1 MADLAHVTGSDLT
14 ISATGDLAIVDSS
27 SWTQQRVLRRL
38 ITNPGDYIW
47 QLTYGGGLATMVGT
61 TVSAQQAAAII
72 RKQMSLEAAVS
83 QLPEPKVVV
92 QSDQNT
98 TVFATVSY
106 QDIQTEATQTLIIP
120 GVS

>member
-1 MADLAHVTGSDLT
+1 MADIAHVIGCDLT
-14 ISATGDLAIVDSS
+14 ISSTGDLAIVGSS
-27 SWTQQRVLRRL
+27 LWTQQRVLRRL
-38 ITNPGDYIW
+38 ITNQGDYIW
-47 QLTYGGGLATMVGT
+47 QLSYGGGLAAMVGT
-61 TVSAQQAAAII
+61 TVSAQQTAAII

-83 QLPEPKVVV
+83 QLPEPTVAV

-106 QDIQTEATQTLIIP
+106 TDAQTGTSQTLIVP

>member
-1 MADLAHVTGSDLT
+1 MADLAHVTGSDLST
-14 ISATGDLAIVDSS
+14 SSTGDLAIVDSS
-27 SWTQQRVLRRL
+27 PWTQQRVLRRL

-47 QLTYGGGLATMVGT
+47 QLSYGGGLAAMIGT

-83 QLPEPKVVV
+83 RSPEPKVVV
-92 QSDQNT
+92 QSDRNS

-106 QDIQTEATQTLIIP
+106 QDAQTGTSQTLVVP